1 MMATDKGA
9 KIVNEDNVLDMTE
22 DKMHEECG
30 VFGIFSHKDDVAL
43 NTYWGLYALQHRGQ
57 ESCGI
62 VTTDGVHMETK
73 KGMGL
78 VSDVFSDGVSGLNG
92 NIAIGHVRYST
103 TGSSLP
109 FNTQPLRV
117 YYDGGNLALAH
128 NGNLTNAAY
137 LRCQLAKEGVLF
149 QTTVDTEIIVSL
161 IARSRK
167 KTIEERVAEAV
178 RTIKGAFAFVIMT
191 DNKLIAVRDLYG
203 FRPFALGRMDNAW
216 VVASESCA
224 FDLVGAEFVRDLRAG
239 EMLVIDD
246 PDKEP
251 TSITWAEKLPEH
263 CSHCIFEYV
272 YFARTDS
279 VMDKQ
284 SVYQAR
290 INMGRELAK
299 ETRDIKADIV
309 ISVPDSGTGAAV
321 GYALEAGIPFMEGL
335 TKNRYVGRTFI
346 QPTQK
351 QRLNAV
357 RIKLNPVRSVI
368 EGKSVVVVD
377 DSIVRGTTSGK
388 IVKLLKDAGA
398 REVHM
403 CISSPPVTD
412 PCYYGIDTSVRKELI
427 ASTHTEEEVCRYI
440 GADSLHYISIE
451 GLKRAIT
458 EIEPQDMCYA
468 CFNGDYPDNAED
480 VLRQGSKYIFENKD

>member
-1 MMATDKGA
+1 MSGIDFQ
-9 KIVNEDNVLDMTE
+9 D

-30 VFGIFSHKDDVAL
+30 VFGIYSHNDDVAL

-62 VTTDGVHMETK
+62 VATDGTHMEGK

-78 VSDVFSDGVSGLNG
+78 VADVFKGGVDGLEGH
-92 NIAIGHVRYST
+92 IAIGHVRYST
-103 TGSSLP
+103 TGSSMEY
-109 FNTQPLRV
+109 NIQPLRV
-117 YYDGGNLALAH
+117 YFDGGNLALAH
-128 NGNLTNAAY
+128 NGNLTNAAE
-137 LRCQLAKEGVLF
+137 LRKRLALEGTVF
-149 QTTVDTEIIVSL
+149 QTTVDTEVVVSL

-167 KTIEERVAEAV
+167 KTIEERVAEAAN
-178 RTIKGAFAFVIMT
+178 TIKGAFGILVMT
-191 DNKLIAVRDLYG
+191 DNKLIAVRDQYG
-203 FRPFALGRMDNAW
+203 FRPLAIGKMDGGW

-224 FDLVGAEFVRDLRAG
+224 FDLVGAEFVRDVEPG
-239 EMLVIDD
+239 EMLV
-246 PDKEP
+246 
-251 TSITWAEKLPEH
+251 
-263 CSHCIFEYV
+263 
-272 YFARTDS
+272 S
-279 VMDKQ
+279 VIDKQ

-299 ETRDIKADIV
+299 ETKDIKADIV
-309 ISVPDSGTGAAV
+309 ISVPDSGTAAAV
-321 GYALEAGIPFMEGL
+321 GYSLESGVPFMEGL

-357 RIKLNPVRSVI
+357 RLKLNPVESVI
-368 EGKSVVVVD
+368 KGKSVVVVD

-427 ASTHTEEEVCRYI
+427 ASTHTEEEIRQYI
-440 GADSLHYISIE
+440 GADSLHYISLE
-451 GLKRAIT
+451 GLKRSLDCMDP
-458 EIEPQDMCYA
+458 EGMCYA
-468 CFNGDYPDNAED
+468 CFNAQYPDNAEET
-480 VLRQGSKYIFENKD
+480 LRQGSKYIFENEG